1 MLDDTLKTQLASY
14 LERLREPVQLIASL
28 DEREASAEMRELI
41 EEIAALHPMVHARF
55 DGNDARKPS
64 FQITRAG
71 ADMGVRF
78 AAIPMGHEFTSLVL
92 ALLQA
97 GGHPPKLEAEVIEQI
112 QSLEGDFAFETYM
125 SLTCHNCP
133 DVVQAL
139 NLMAVLNP
147 RIRHVAID
155 GGLFEA
161 EVTERKIMAV
171 PTIYLNGQPF
181 GSGRMEIG
189 EILAKID
196 TGAAARDA
204 AKLAK
209 KDVFDVLIV
218 GGGPA
223 GAAAAVYAARKGIRT
238 GIVAERFG
246 GQTLDTLG
254 IENYISVLETQ
265 GPKFAAALEAHARHY
280 DVDIM
285 NGQRVEKLA
294 PSLQPGGT
302 TTITLANG
310 AQLQGRTVI
319 LSTGARWRNVNV
331 PGEAEYRNKGVAYCP
346 HCDGPLFKGRKVA
359 VIGGG
364 NSGVEAA
371 IDLAGVV
378 AHVTLI
384 EFAEALKA
392 DAVLV
397 NKLKSLPNV
406 SIHVNAQTTEITGD
420 GQKAEGHRGAVAL
433 RRDRGGCEGWDERAG
448 GVRRRRCDDDPVQAD
463 HHRRGRGREG
473 GAVGL
478 RPLDPARRQRLS
490 GATGRNRTCDVA
502 FGGLH
507 DIHFTTVARGGADS
521 TPHAARAGGAGRLA
535 PARPSIICGFLL
547 AQRQSAARALH
558 RHTPTSP
565 RPRNS

>member
-223 GAAAAVYAARKGIRT
+223 GAAAAVYAARKGIKT

-285 NGQRVEKLA
+285 NGQRVEKLE

-319 LSTGARWRNVNV
+319 LSTGARWRSVNV

-378 AHVTLI
+378 EHVTLI

-420 GQKAEGHRGAVAL
+420 GEKVN
-433 RRDRGGCEGWDERAG
+433 
-448 GVRRRRCDDDPVQAD
+448 
-463 HHRRGRGREG
+463 
-473 GAVGL
+473 GL
-478 RPLDPARRQRLS
+478 RYKDRATGAEHAIELAGVFVQIGLVPNTEWLKGTVELS
-490 GATGRNRTCDVA
+490 RYGEIVVDAKGATSVPGVFAAGDATTTPYKQIIIAAGEGAKAALSA
-502 FGGLH
+502 FDHL
-507 DIHFTTVARGGADS
+507 I
-521 TPHAARAGGAGRLA
+521 
-535 PARPSIICGFLL
+535 
-547 AQRQSAARALH
+547 
-558 RHTPTSP
+558 RHSV
-565 RPRNS
+565 NG